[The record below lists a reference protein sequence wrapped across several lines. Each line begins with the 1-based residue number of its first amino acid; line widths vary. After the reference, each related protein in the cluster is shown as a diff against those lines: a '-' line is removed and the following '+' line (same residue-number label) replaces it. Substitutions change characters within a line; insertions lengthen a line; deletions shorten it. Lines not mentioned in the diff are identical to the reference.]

1 VKYFRPV
8 AYLSTLSTV
17 YPRPTSATDLVVRAM
32 DQTLHVGND
41 GMRDLLV
48 DTQSRRIPSRID
60 TRSTPDPSRIVAG
73 IAIIFAAYSVMMT
86 PVRDTQLVIDRTTLY
101 WGLLTLLVLAILFS
115 SYLVG

>member
-1 VKYFRPV
+1 
-8 AYLSTLSTV
+8 
-17 YPRPTSATDLVVRAM
+17 M

-86 PVRDTQLVIDRTTLY
+86 PVRDTQLVITHGTAEYFRNGSRRESD
-101 WGLLTLLVLAILFS
+101 GLMTRVQ
-115 SYLVG
+115 